1 MNYRRT
7 WDPRVEKYQQ
17 IKEKGLVRLTTLHQ
31 AINNKQEPIIKQTEK
46 HLCRTVASFYRL
58 GNELKRHRPVLCKD
72 VVQE

>member
-46 HLCRTVASFYRL
+46 HLCRTVASFIDWVTNSRDTA
-58 GNELKRHRPVLCKD
+58 PVLCKD